1 MHKTDLRRILGKPL
15 GRAQAMQDPGAVEC
29 YAGPYDGALMQALK
43 PGTRQ
48 SLKQGKPLGK
58 IPGLSNTMHRPYG
71 GAAKQDHGPVEC
83 YAASMACVRA
93 P

>member
-1 MHKTDLRRILGKPL
+1 MAGTGREHASKP
-15 GRAQAMQDPGAVEC
+15 
-29 YAGPYDGALMQALK
+29 LK

-58 IPGLSNTMHRPYG
+58 IPGLSNAMHRPYG

-83 YAASMACVRA
+83 YAAYGKLTRVSRA
-93 P
+93 ARAGHGLGGAQAMQAP